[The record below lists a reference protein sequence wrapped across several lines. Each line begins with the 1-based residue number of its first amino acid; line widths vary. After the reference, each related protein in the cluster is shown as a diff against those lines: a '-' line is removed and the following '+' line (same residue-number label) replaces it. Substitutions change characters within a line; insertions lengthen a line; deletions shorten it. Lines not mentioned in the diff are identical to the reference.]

1 MCDGQT
7 ARMNAHR
14 KLVAWEKCRE
24 LVREVYGATAE
35 FPAAERFG
43 LTSQLRRASV
53 SAASNIA
60 EGFARLGPRETAH
73 GLSLTLGSLAEI
85 DTLLVVAQ
93 DLGYLSAA
101 TAAALQERRD
111 MAAKV
116 TFGLQRKMRARIP
129 A

>member
-1 MCDGQT
+1 MAQRHGGTEVLEAWHSGTAAQERRAGDGVVMGDEQT
-7 ARMNAHR
+7 APH
-14 KLVAWEKCRE
+14 E
-24 LVREVYGATAE
+24 
-35 FPAAERFG
+35 
-43 LTSQLRRASV
+43 
-53 SAASNIA
+53 
-60 EGFARLGPRETAH
+60 
-73 GLSLTLGSLAEI
+73 GSLAEI